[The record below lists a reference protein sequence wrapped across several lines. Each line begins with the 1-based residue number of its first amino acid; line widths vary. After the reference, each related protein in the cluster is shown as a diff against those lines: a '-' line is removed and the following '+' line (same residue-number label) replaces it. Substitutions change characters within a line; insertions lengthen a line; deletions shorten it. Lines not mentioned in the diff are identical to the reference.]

1 MNSAYPSQS
10 ETWPTNWKKAQQT
23 LLAKT
28 LSEFMYEEIIE
39 PTFSGTQC
47 SYTTH
52 DGIEYKYSAE
62 RRIFNNYR
70 VNSSSVTRI
79 ENGNEQEAYDPV
91 QFLLDIQKDV
101 DIQPFTMSYLIQ
113 EMNNTLVAD
122 THVLERGNI
131 SSDELIKLDGT
142 ELEGWMHGH
151 PWIIVNKGRIG
162 FSYEDYKQFSPEM
175 QQEQSLTWIAV
186 DKSLS
191 TFSACN
197 GIDEQHF
204 IQEELS
210 SDYNDFI
217 KTLTQKGLRPDDYRL
232 MPIHDWQWDNKLVC
246 MFSNEIGQQRIVWLG
261 KTSDRYLP
269 MQSIRT
275 MGNIT
280 SPEKH
285 YVKLP
290 MSILNTAVYRGLPGK
305 RTLQAPKLTQWVQ
318 AKAKQDPYITEQCR
332 LILLGEVASIN
343 VDNPYCTQVEGAP
356 YQFNELLGVIWRESI
371 HGQIDEDEKAI
382 TMASLVHVDQNG
394 KPFIQALIELSG
406 MSAEQWLEQMLERTL
421 PPLLHF
427 LYKYGMV
434 FSPHGENSIL
444 VMKDYQPERLAMKD
458 FVDDIN
464 ICDAPIPELADMP
477 EELKKV
483 LLAHPGPVLTHF
495 IYTGLYVVHYRYLS
509 DVLETYMN
517 YPEAKFWQQVYQAIK
532 NYQAQFPELAERFEA
547 FPMEREEF
555 EKVCLNRVRVLTLGY
570 ADDAER
576 PEPDV
581 RGAMPN
587 PAHPKTFEKL
597 LNTTKVA

>member
-1 MNSAYPSQS
+1 MSK
-10 ETWPTNWKKAQQT
+10 TWPSNWKKAQQT

-39 PTFSGTQC
+39 PEFKGKQC
-47 SYTTH
+47 IYITNA
-52 DGIEYKYSAE
+52 GIEYHYSAE

-70 VNSSSVTRI
+70 VTQESIIRI
-79 ENGNEQEAYDPV
+79 VNDEKQEGIDPV

-113 EMNNTLVAD
+113 EMSNTLVAD

-162 FSYEDYKQFSPEM
+162 FSYEEYKKFSPEM
-175 QQEQSLTWIAV
+175 QQEQSLSWVAV
-186 DKSLS
+186 EKSLS
-191 TFSACN
+191 TFAACN

-204 IQEELS
+204 IQQELGA
-210 SDYNDFI
+210 DYNEFI
-217 KTLTQKGLRPDDYRL
+217 KALSQKGLRTDNYRL
-232 MPIHDWQWDNKLVC
+232 MPIHDWQWENKLVC
-246 MFSNEIGQQRIVWLG
+246 MFSNEIGQQRLVWLG
-261 KTSDRYLP
+261 KTSDHYLP

-275 MGNIT
+275 MGNI
-280 SPEKH
+280 SAPKKH

-305 RTLQAPKLTQWVQ
+305 STLQAPKLTQWVQ

-343 VDNPYCTQVEGAP
+343 VDNPYCAQVDGAP

-371 HGQIDEDEKAI
+371 HSQLDEGEKAI
-382 TMASLVHVDQNG
+382 TMSSLVHVDPNG
-394 KPFIQALIELSG
+394 KPFIQSLIEHSGLS
-406 MSAEQWLEQMLERTL
+406 AQQWIEQMLERTL

-444 VMKDYQPERLAMKD
+444 VMRDCKPERLAMKD

-464 ICDAPIPELADMP
+464 ISDEEIPELSDMP
-477 EELKKV
+477 PELKKV
-483 LLAHPGPVLTHF
+483 LLSHPGPVLTHF

-509 DVLETYMN
+509 DVLETYMG
-517 YPEAKFWQQVYQAIK
+517 YPEAIFWQQVHQTIK
-532 NYQAQFPELAERFEA
+532 SYQAQFPELKDRFTT
-547 FPMEREEF
+547 FPMEREAF

-570 ADDAER
+570 ADDAQR
-576 PEPDV
+576 PEPEIL
-581 RGAMPN
+581 APMPN
-587 PAHPKTFEKL
+587 PAHPSVFEQYNKTSD
-597 LNTTKVA
+597 VA